1 MLSVVMLDIV
11 YQVLDIVKAYAD
23 LMSVKR
29 AVLDAALEIIAADGP
44 DLVSMREVAR
54 RAEVSHQAPYHHFGD
69 RSGIFAAIAAEGFSI
84 LKQEFQKVIAMGPGS
99 ARRCFEAYV
108 RVALEHPAHF
118 RVMFRSDLCGFAT
131 HEVTRATADEAF
143 NELMNM
149 VKHTIGRPSDERES
163 FAWATLLW
171 STAHGLSTLILDGPL
186 LPKLPAGVSLETVI
200 SDVVDLMSGM
210 VERQASRMGL
220 LPNV

>member
-1 MLSVVMLDIV
+1 MTV
-11 YQVLDIVKAYAD
+11 Q
-23 LMSVKR
+23 R

-69 RSGIFAAIAAEGFSI
+69 RSGIFAAISAEGFST
-84 LKQEFQKVIAMGPGS
+84 LMEEFRKVIATGPGS

-108 RVALEHPAHF
+108 TFALEHPAHF
-118 RVMFRSDLCGFAT
+118 RVMFRSDLCGIKT
-131 HEVTRATADEAF
+131 HEATRIAADEAF
-143 NELMNM
+143 NELMKM
-149 VKHTIGRPSDERES
+149 VEHTIGRPSDDQES
-163 FAWATLLW
+163 FTWATLLW

-186 LPKLPAGVSLETVI
+186 LAKLPTGASLESVI

-220 LPNV
+220 LPNA